1 MDAWWSRHRNLI
13 TSTWLFILFLK
24 CKKNCKLFIGTIF
37 NYQVC
42 KERLF
47 IVCRLWFFYNDG
59 TARVR
64 LTFVRLCI
72 VCRIKV
78 WQFTTFLILQYK
90 IKTQC
95 INQCYNFC
103 SYTVT
108 KKQEFHWGIGWHLTI
123 ILFNIKCNNE
133 ILDPI
138 S

>member
-1 MDAWWSRHRNLI
+1 MDVWWSRHRNLI

-59 TARVR
+59 TARAR

-72 VCRIKV
+72 VCRIKEQKQMSGNHNFSNFTIQNKDSV
-78 WQFTTFLILQYK
+78 HKSMLQFLFLHCDKEAKISLGNRMTF
-90 IKTQC
+90 
-95 INQCYNFC
+95 
-103 SYTVT
+103 
-108 KKQEFHWGIGWHLTI
+108 
-123 ILFNIKCNNE
+123 NNYS
-133 ILDPI
+133 I
-138 S
+138 